1 MSDFGGIL
9 IFSKKDGSVFTPEEK
24 QTIVNELER
33 VIEHGNYPD
42 IIREGNYRQ
51 LVDWGENTLAS
62 MITEYYLDE
71 ETEDLYDFA
80 EEEDI
85 ELLEEMIEQLE
96 LPSQI
101 EVKAAFEE
109 W

>member
-24 QTIVNELER
+24 QIIINELER
-33 VIEHGNYPD
+33 VIVNGDYPD
-42 IIREGNYRQ
+42 HIREGNFRR
-51 LVDWGENTLAS
+51 LIDWGENTLAS
-62 MITEYYLDE
+62 MITEYYMDD

-80 EEEDI
+80 EEEDMDM
-85 ELLEEMIEQLE
+85 LEEMIEQLE